1 MQSYEALIAFAAFL
15 AIIGVFAGA
24 LQNAGSGAG
33 SSRDYATAKI
43 NAEKCAALVNGLYS
57 AEGGNLTNIE
67 ISCFIKGNKIASK
80 YAGQEADAFLLYGDA
95 TNVESLGGTKI
106 WVKTNAHYK

>member
-1 MQSYEALIAFAAFL
+1 MQSYEALLAFATFL

-24 LQNAGSGAG
+24 LQNAGSGAS

-57 AEGGNLTNIE
+57 AGGGNLADVE

-80 YAGQEADAFLLYGDA
+80 FADEQADAFLIYGNA